1 MTMMIPAS
9 DQAMKI
15 LDSYRRS
22 RRVSREQALEELLT
36 RAEETMSFE
45 AQVEKVKS
53 RNRGFSAALILKET
67 QNAVNEV
74 RTARKKSAV

>member
-53 RNRGFSAALILKET
+53 RNQGFSAAQILKET

-74 RTARKKSAV
+74 RKAKKSAV